1 MKGEGVASDTQ
12 KEVEARESHGRGLRG
27 GEEDCVQVSGLLH
40 TCIDISSG
48 LVLGPRHASSES
60 TELDMEDREHRRGR
74 VWHSSKA

>member
-60 TELDMEDREHRRGR
+60 TRMAPPS
-74 VWHSSKA
+74 V